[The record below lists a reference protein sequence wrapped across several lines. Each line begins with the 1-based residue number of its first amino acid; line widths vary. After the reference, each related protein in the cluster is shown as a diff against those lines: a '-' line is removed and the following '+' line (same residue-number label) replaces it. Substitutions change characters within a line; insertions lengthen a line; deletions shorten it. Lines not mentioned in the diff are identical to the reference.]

1 MSRNIDM
8 SNVVERSARMKRFEK
23 IVRIL
28 HTVLC
33 ALHLGCLF
41 FGLMKAT
48 GGGNIPYRIFRW
60 FNLLAIFV
68 IPMFFMRV
76 FYLQYIILGLIA
88 IADIVIYIHKAID
101 KSIDKKAL
109 IYDVALWVITISELL
124 FLEEYYLNI
133 LYW

>member
-1 MSRNIDM
+1 
-8 SNVVERSARMKRFEK
+8 MKRFEK

-88 IADIVIYIHKAID
+88 IADIVIYIHKAVD

-109 IYDVALWVITISELL
+109 IYDIALWVITISELL

>member
-1 MSRNIDM
+1 
-8 SNVVERSARMKRFEK
+8 MKSFEK
-23 IVRIL
+23 IVRVV

-48 GGGNIPYRIFRW
+48 GGGNVAYRIFRW

-88 IADIVIYIHKAID
+88 ISDIIIYVHKD
-101 KSIDKKAL
+101 LKKAFNKKTI
-109 IYDVALWVITISELL
+109 IYDVVLWIISISELL

-133 LYW
+133 LWW